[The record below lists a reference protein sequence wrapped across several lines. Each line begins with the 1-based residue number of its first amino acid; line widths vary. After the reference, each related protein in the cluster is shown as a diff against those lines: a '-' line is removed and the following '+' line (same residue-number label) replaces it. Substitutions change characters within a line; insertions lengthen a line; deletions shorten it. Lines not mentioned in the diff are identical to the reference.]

1 MGPLQG
7 TRAVEVSLGVSAVG
21 AGLAISLPGSLMRD
35 FGAEV
40 VRVQS
45 ARRSTLDH
53 GVEFARAWDRGKEVV
68 DVDDDDPQRAAE
80 TVAAHAR
87 DADVVFLAGPEEL
100 IERAGLQYR
109 RLARSNPRLI
119 VVRIRPSYNA
129 LGGMPDTELL
139 VQARAGVPTQ
149 IRAHRAGPA
158 FGDLAVGSAGA
169 GLSATV
175 GGLAGLYE
183 RESTGAG
190 GWAETSL
197 YDGIQA
203 ILPEDGG
210 RGGGAGRSP
219 HRAGRARE
227 RGPLSDVR
235 ALALSAYLAGPV
247 GPLIL
252 AELGADVVKVEPL
265 AGDVHRHMEPMFAA
279 GQRGKRAL
287 ALDLKSADAPAVL
300 SRLFGWADLV
310 HHNYRVGL
318 AERLGDDEATVRAVN
333 PDVVYSFASAFGERR
348 PRALLPAND
357 QLMQALAGIEAAQ
370 GRVGQPPTFLGSG

>member
-45 ARRSTLDH
+45 ARRSTLDQ
-53 GVEFARAWDRGKEVV
+53 GIEFARAWDRGKEVV
-68 DVDDDDPQRAAE
+68 DVDDHDPERAAA
-80 TVAAHAR
+80 TVAAYAR
-87 DADVVFLAGPEEL
+87 GADVVFLAGPEEL
-100 IERAGLQYR
+100 IEQAGLQYH
-109 RLARSNPRLI
+109 RLARSNPRLV
-119 VVRIRPSYNA
+119 VVRIRPSFNA

-149 IRAHRAGPA
+149 IPAHRPGPA

-203 ILPEDGG
+203 ILPMIGG
-210 RGGGAGRSP
+210 R
-219 HRAGRARE
+219 
-227 RGPLSDVR
+227 
-235 ALALSAYLAGPV
+235 
-247 GPLIL
+247 
-252 AELGADVVKVEPL
+252 VEP
-265 AGDVHRHMEPMFAA
+265 HSTTPPPPF
-279 GQRGKRAL
+279 
-287 ALDLKSADAPAVL
+287 
-300 SRLFGWADLV
+300 
-310 HHNYRVGL
+310 
-318 AERLGDDEATVRAVN
+318 TT
-333 PDVVYSFASAFGERR
+333 
-348 PRALLPAND
+348 PR
-357 QLMQALAGIEAAQ
+357 
-370 GRVGQPPTFLGSG
+370 